1 MLQALFPKKPGTE
14 PLAEAIRACRAHL
27 LFAFGFSALVNVLY
41 LAPTLYMMQVY
52 DRVVPTG
59 GIMTLLFVTVV
70 VVFALGTLAAL
81 DHIRSRILVRAG
93 LRLDRLLAGTVL
105 NRVIGSRESGTKVA
119 QAMRDFDTFRQGLSG
134 QGALALCDLPWTPV
148 YLLVC
153 FMLHWTLGMLTLVG
167 GILLFILA
175 VLNERSSKP
184 RIEAATQASAKAY
197 MAQETIAGQSEVVR
211 ALGMR
216 QAMITRQLKERDA
229 AVTAQSEAQFI
240 GGRYTGAIK
249 FLRLVLQ
256 SLTLGAGA
264 WLAVEGQISA
274 GAIIAASVLLSRAVQ
289 PIEQVV
295 GAWNGIVQA
304 RAAWANLTELFA
316 STADQDRPRT
326 LLPKPAGLL
335 TLDGVGVR
343 APAREQPLLR
353 HVSFTLQPGES
364 LGIIGPSGAGKT
376 TLARLIAG
384 ATEPDAGKVRLD
396 QADYATWN
404 PERLA
409 LHIGYLPQDSI
420 LFAGTIKENIS
431 RFEGMIDTPSED
443 VDARAI
449 QAAKAAGCHEM
460 ILKLPQGYDTPLGP
474 GGRGLSAGQSQR
486 VALARALYRDPC
498 LVVLDEPNSHLD
510 AEGEVAL
517 ASAIKALKTRGAT
530 VILIAHRTG
539 VLQTV
544 DKLLVLRDGSIEGL
558 GPRDEIAARLQAGRQ
573 PAPRVVSSV
582 N

>member
-1 MLQALFPKKPGTE
+1 
-14 PLAEAIRACRAHL
+14 
-27 LFAFGFSALVNVLY
+27 
-41 LAPTLYMMQVY
+41 
-52 DRVVPTG
+52 
-59 GIMTLLFVTVV
+59 
-70 VVFALGTLAAL
+70 
-81 DHIRSRILVRAG
+81 
-93 LRLDRLLAGTVL
+93 
-105 NRVIGSRESGTKVA
+105 
-119 QAMRDFDTFRQGLSG
+119 
-134 QGALALCDLPWTPV
+134 
-148 YLLVC
+148 
-153 FMLHWTLGMLTLVG
+153 MLHWTLGMLTLVG

-364 LGIIGPSGAGKT
+364 LGIIGPSGSGKS
-376 TLARLIAG
+376 TLLRLLLGVWSPHSGIVRIDG
-384 ATEPDAGKVRLD
+384 ADI
-396 QADYATWN
+396 ATW
-404 PERLA
+404 PRSRLGR
-409 LHIGYLPQDSI
+409 HIGYLPQDVE
-420 LFAGTIKENIS
+420 LFSGSVAENI
-431 RFEGMIDTPSED
+431 
-443 VDARAI
+443 ARMGEPEAQQVI
-449 QAAKAAGCHEM
+449 AAAQRANAHEM
-460 ILKLPQGYDTPLGP
+460 ILRLPQGYDTQIGD
-474 GGRGLSAGQSQR
+474 GGAALSGGQRQR
-486 VALARALYRDPC
+486 IGLARALYGKPR
-498 LVVLDEPNSHLD
+498 LVVLDEPNASLD
-510 AEGEVAL
+510 AEGEAAL
-517 ASAIKALKTRGAT
+517 ARSMNALRSQGVT
-530 VILIAHRTG
+530 LIVVSHRRRMLAG
-539 VLQTV
+539 V
-544 DKLLVLRDGSIEGL
+544 DKLLVLREGSLEL
-558 GPRDEIAARLQAGRQ
+558 FGPRSEVLSRLTRGAVPPPNLVPQAA
-573 PAPRVVSSV
+573 APGKA
-582 N
+582 